1 MQWTITPYW
10 ERVNCF
16 CLINLFYGSPSTS
29 AARSWRKEKEWDY
42 GKEER
47 WNRKGLWTDHRW
59 YLSLS
64 GGWLPSITGP
74 LTPVLQSLARNE
86 CRTMKWQEVLHKCYF
101 VFCLGKLHQQR
112 LRYSPSCLRFS
123 ARTSGNGAE
132 VSNQG
137 PGCDTCCSRTP
148 GTSAHD
154 TGFEHRSPTLAWA
167 EPPLLTRSACRS
179 TPNQSKAT
187 NQNHLTTQEK
197 TRGIGNNVAATENM
211 HCATREGSEI
221 LQASHGT
228 GRQIQYIVSAF
239 CQRA

>member
-1 MQWTITPYW
+1 M
-10 ERVNCF
+10 
-16 CLINLFYGSPSTS
+16 
-29 AARSWRKEKEWDY
+29 EK
-42 GKEER
+42 KRER
-47 WNRKGLWTDHRW
+47 WNRKGLWIDHRW

-64 GGWLPSITGP
+64 GGWLPSTTSTLIP
-74 LTPVLQSLARNE
+74 LLPARNE

-112 LRYSPSCLRFS
+112 LRYSPSCLHFS

-167 EPPLLTRSACRS
+167 EPPLLTRSACRL

-187 NQNHLTTQEK
+187 DAKSSHDGGENARHREQCGSYREHALCNA
-197 TRGIGNNVAATENM
+197 RGL
-211 HCATREGSEI
+211 SEI
-221 LQASHGT
+221 LQAPRGT
-228 GRQIQYIVSAF
+228 GR
-239 CQRA
+239 